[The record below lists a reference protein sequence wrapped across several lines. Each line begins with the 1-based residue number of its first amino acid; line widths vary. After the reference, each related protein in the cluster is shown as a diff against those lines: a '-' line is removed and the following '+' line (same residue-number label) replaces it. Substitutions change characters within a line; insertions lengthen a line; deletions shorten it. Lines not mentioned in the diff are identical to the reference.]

1 MENFRTHLQFLLYF
15 LLFLHSLP
23 FSYAKCTDTEREA
36 LLAFKTGLTDP
47 SGRLSSWRGDDCCKW
62 AGVKC
67 SSNQTVTHLD
77 LKNPYPQAYKASC
90 LAGNISSSLLRLPSL
105 SYLDMS
111 LNDFQGNEI
120 PAFLGQLND
129 LTYLNLSF
137 SSFGGEIPP
146 QLGNLSKLQVLDLT
160 AAAELRADDLNW
172 LTRLASL
179 NRLNMGFVRINTS
192 NGGDWLHAV
201 SMLPSLVELKLQ
213 YCQLQV
219 LPQSLPLGTNFPSLS
234 VLDLSDNS
242 FNAPIPQWL
251 FNLTGLRE
259 LYLRWNFLHGPVPS
273 EFARLKSLEI
283 LDLSNNLDFGGQ
295 IPGLF
300 GSLRKLKV
308 LDLSAN
314 DMNGGIQEFISGF
327 AGSPSSS
334 LIFLDLSSN
343 SLEGQLPDLLGVVL
357 HNLQHLDL
365 SSNRFW
371 GSIPNS
377 VGEKMSSLKHL
388 DISYNNMNGSIPD
401 SFGQLSALID
411 VNLVENSW
419 VGVLKETHMVNLRSL
434 ENFKLTTDSSN
445 HSLIFNV
452 PVKWVP
458 PFKLKSIQLE
468 NCIVGPS
475 FPAWLQVQN
484 QLTSVTLRNVGI
496 SDTIPGEWFSNLPSE
511 LTFLVL
517 SSNQITGKLPSQQLK
532 FPRLSTIDLSSNK
545 FEGPLPMWSTNASIL
560 YLQDNKF
567 SGSIPEN
574 FGKLMPR
581 LQKVYLSQ
589 NQLVGKISSSMCDM
603 QELQILSLR
612 NNRVSGEIPDCW
624 YHSFMFWAID
634 VSNNSLTGKIPAS
647 FGSLRSLSILL
658 LSSNRFD
665 GEIPASLQNCTGLT
679 SMDLG
684 KNRFSGV
691 LPSWI
696 GTNFSSLSVLDLSQ
710 NLFNSSFPEWLSTL
724 TSLTRLDLSTNS
736 FSGSIAVDFGK
747 FESLEDLHLS
757 LNNFSGPVPVTL
769 GNLCYFRMA
778 YFKEETK
785 VVTKGRAYDYN
796 RNLALLNVIDF
807 SENNLSGP
815 IPEEMTKLLSLR
827 VLNLSSNHISGA
839 IPEKIGDLKVLE
851 TLDLSHNQLSGEI
864 PATLSSLTFLTHLIV
879 SYNNFSG
886 KIPAG
891 RQLQTFDASSYQGN
905 PFLCGFP
912 SRVKCPT
919 ESITTTAPPTTGTE
933 PEDEEDEIF
942 ELGTGLYV
950 SIVLGFGF
958 GFLGLCVTLLR
969 KEFRKKDIEW

>member
-77 LKNPYPQAYKASC
+77 LKNPYPQANGGIIDQTAYKASC

-146 QLGNLSKLQVLDLT
+146 QLGNLSKLQVLDLYADSYGGT

-219 LPQSLPLGTNFPSLS
+219 LPQSLSLGTNFPSIS

-334 LIFLDLSSN
+334 LMFLDLSSN

-532 FPRLSTIDLSSNK
+532 FPRLSTIDLSSNN
-545 FEGPLPMWSTNASIL
+545 FEGPLPMWSTNASVL

-589 NQLVGKISSSMCDM
+589 NQLVGKIPSSMCDM

-684 KNRFSGV
+684 NNRFSGV

-696 GTNFSSLSVLDLSQ
+696 GTKFQSLFML
-710 NLFNSSFPEWLSTL
+710 NLQL
-724 TSLTRLDLSTNS
+724 NS
-736 FSGSIAVDFGK
+736 FSGPIFPQ
-747 FESLEDLHLS
+747 FCSLPNLHILDLS
-757 LNNFSGPVPVTL
+757 GNKFSGAVPKCL
-769 GNLCYFRMA
+769 PNLTAMVEGRSGEVFEQLLLVAM
-778 YFKEETK
+778 
-785 VVTKGRAYDYN
+785 KGRKMELDAI
-796 RNLALLNVIDF
+796 LANGNGI
-807 SENNLSGP
+807 NLSGNNLTGN
-815 IPEEMTKLLSLR
+815 IPGEITKLSALR
-827 VLNLSSNHISGA
+827 ILNLSR
-839 IPEKIGDLKVLE
+839 
-851 TLDLSHNQLSGEI
+851 NQLSGEI
-864 PATLSSLTFLTHLIV
+864 TNGIGDLQHLEALDVSHNHLMGSIPPSLATIASLLHLNL
-879 SYNNFSG
+879 SYNSLQG
-886 KIPAG
+886 RIPTG
-891 RQLQTFDASSYQGN
+891 LQRFNDPSVFIGN
-905 PFLCGFP
+905 PSLCGRP
-912 SRVKCPT
+912 LPPCPRNNGT
-919 ESITTTAPPTTGTE
+919 LITT
-933 PEDEEDEIF
+933 I
-942 ELGTGLYV
+942 
-950 SIVLGFGF
+950 
-958 GFLGLCVTLLR
+958 
-969 KEFRKKDIEW
+969 K

>member
-1 MENFRTHLQFLLYF
+1 
-15 LLFLHSLP
+15 
-23 FSYAKCTDTEREA
+23 
-36 LLAFKTGLTDP
+36 
-47 SGRLSSWRGDDCCKW
+47 
-62 AGVKC
+62 
-67 SSNQTVTHLD
+67 
-77 LKNPYPQAYKASC
+77 
-90 LAGNISSSLLRLPSL
+90 
-105 SYLDMS
+105 
-111 LNDFQGNEI
+111 
-120 PAFLGQLND
+120 
-129 LTYLNLSF
+129 
-137 SSFGGEIPP
+137 
-146 QLGNLSKLQVLDLT
+146 
-160 AAAELRADDLNW
+160 
-172 LTRLASL
+172 
-179 NRLNMGFVRINTS
+179 
-192 NGGDWLHAV
+192 
-201 SMLPSLVELKLQ
+201 
-213 YCQLQV
+213 
-219 LPQSLPLGTNFPSLS
+219 
-234 VLDLSDNS
+234 
-242 FNAPIPQWL
+242 
-251 FNLTGLRE
+251 
-259 LYLRWNFLHGPVPS
+259 
-273 EFARLKSLEI
+273 
-283 LDLSNNLDFGGQ
+283 
-295 IPGLF
+295 
-300 GSLRKLKV
+300 
-308 LDLSAN
+308 
-314 DMNGGIQEFISGF
+314 
-327 AGSPSSS
+327 
-334 LIFLDLSSN
+334 
-343 SLEGQLPDLLGVVL
+343 
-357 HNLQHLDL
+357 
-365 SSNRFW
+365 
-371 GSIPNS
+371 
-377 VGEKMSSLKHL
+377 
-388 DISYNNMNGSIPD
+388 
-401 SFGQLSALID
+401 
-411 VNLVENSW
+411 
-419 VGVLKETHMVNLRSL
+419 MVNLRSL

-589 NQLVGKISSSMCDM
+589 NQLVG
-603 QELQILSLR
+603 
-612 NNRVSGEIPDCW
+612 EIPDCW

-696 GTNFSSLSVLDLSQ
+696 GTKFQSLFML
-710 NLFNSSFPEWLSTL
+710 NLQL
-724 TSLTRLDLSTNS
+724 NS
-736 FSGSIAVDFGK
+736 FSGPIFPQ
-747 FESLEDLHLS
+747 FCSLPNLHILDLS
-757 LNNFSGPVPVTL
+757 GNKFSGTVPKCL
-769 GNLCYFRMA
+769 PNLTAMVEGRSGEVFEQLLLVAM
-778 YFKEETK
+778 
-785 VVTKGRAYDYN
+785 KGRKMELDAI
-796 RNLALLNVIDF
+796 LANGNGI
-807 SENNLSGP
+807 NLSGNNLTGN
-815 IPEEMTKLLSLR
+815 IPGEITKLSALRILNLSRNQLSGEITNEMTKLLSLR

>member
-1 MENFRTHLQFLLYF
+1 M
-15 LLFLHSLP
+15 
-23 FSYAKCTDTEREA
+23 
-36 LLAFKTGLTDP
+36 
-47 SGRLSSWRGDDCCKW
+47 
-62 AGVKC
+62 
-67 SSNQTVTHLD
+67 
-77 LKNPYPQAYKASC
+77 
-90 LAGNISSSLLRLPSL
+90 AGNISSSLLRLPSL

-146 QLGNLSKLQVLDLT
+146 QLGNLSKLQVLDLYADSYGGT

-665 GEIPASLQNCTGLT
+665 GKIPASLQNCTGLT

-696 GTNFSSLSVLDLSQ
+696 GTKFQSLFML
-710 NLFNSSFPEWLSTL
+710 NLQL
-724 TSLTRLDLSTNS
+724 NS
-736 FSGSIAVDFGK
+736 FSGPIFPQ
-747 FESLEDLHLS
+747 FCSLPNLHILDLS
-757 LNNFSGPVPVTL
+757 GNKFSGTVPKCL
-769 GNLCYFRMA
+769 PNLTAMVEGRSGEVFEQLLLVAM
-778 YFKEETK
+778 
-785 VVTKGRAYDYN
+785 KGRKMELDAI
-796 RNLALLNVIDF
+796 LANGNGI
-807 SENNLSGP
+807 NLSGNNLTGN
-815 IPEEMTKLLSLR
+815 IPGEITKLSALR
-827 VLNLSSNHISGA
+827 ILNLSR
-839 IPEKIGDLKVLE
+839 
-851 TLDLSHNQLSGEI
+851 NQLSGEI
-864 PATLSSLTFLTHLIV
+864 TNGIGDLQHLEALDVSHNHLMGSIPPSLATIASLLHLNL
-879 SYNNFSG
+879 SYNSLQG
-886 KIPAG
+886 RIPIG
-891 RQLQTFDASSYQGN
+891 LQRFNDPSVFIGN
-905 PFLCGFP
+905 PSLCGRP
-912 SRVKCPT
+912 LPPCPRNNGT
-919 ESITTTAPPTTGTE
+919 LITT
-933 PEDEEDEIF
+933 I
-942 ELGTGLYV
+942 
-950 SIVLGFGF
+950 
-958 GFLGLCVTLLR
+958 
-969 KEFRKKDIEW
+969 K

>member
-1 MENFRTHLQFLLYF
+1 
-15 LLFLHSLP
+15 
-23 FSYAKCTDTEREA
+23 
-36 LLAFKTGLTDP
+36 
-47 SGRLSSWRGDDCCKW
+47 
-62 AGVKC
+62 
-67 SSNQTVTHLD
+67 
-77 LKNPYPQAYKASC
+77 
-90 LAGNISSSLLRLPSL
+90 
-105 SYLDMS
+105 MS

-146 QLGNLSKLQVLDLT
+146 QLGNLSKLQVLDLYADSYGGT

-283 LDLSNNLDFGGQ
+283 L
-295 IPGLF
+295 GLF

-567 SGSIPEN
+567 SGPIPRDI
-574 FGKLMPR
+574 GTLMPR
-581 LQKVYLSQ
+581 LRNLHLSD
-589 NQLVGKISSSMCDM
+589 NTLNGTIPLSICKMAD
-603 QELQILSLR
+603 LQVLSLR
-612 NNRVSGEIPDCW
+612 NNYLSGELPDCW
-624 YHSFMFWAID
+624 RDLSTSSLWVVD
-634 VSNNSLTGKIPAS
+634 VSNNSLSGEIPS
-647 FGSLRSLSILL
+647 SMGLLRSLGMLL
-658 LSSNRFD
+658 LSENNLV
-665 GEIPASLQNCTGLT
+665 GEIPSSLQNCSALT
-679 SMDLG
+679 SIDLG
-684 KNRFSGV
+684 ENQLSGEI
-691 LPSWI
+691 PSWLAE
-696 GTNFSSLSVLDLSQ
+696 NLSATFVLRLRSNQFHGQIPEALCNLPLLHFLDLSHN
-710 NLFNSSFPEWLSTL
+710 NLSGGIPKCLDNL
-724 TSLTRLDLSTNS
+724 TA
-736 FSGSIAVDFGK
+736 IDFQ
-747 FESLEDLHLS
+747 
-757 LNNFSGPVPVTL
+757 
-769 GNLCYFRMA
+769 FRMA

>member
-1 MENFRTHLQFLLYF
+1 
-15 LLFLHSLP
+15 
-23 FSYAKCTDTEREA
+23 
-36 LLAFKTGLTDP
+36 
-47 SGRLSSWRGDDCCKW
+47 
-62 AGVKC
+62 
-67 SSNQTVTHLD
+67 
-77 LKNPYPQAYKASC
+77 
-90 LAGNISSSLLRLPSL
+90 
-105 SYLDMS
+105 MS

-146 QLGNLSKLQVLDLT
+146 QLGNLSKLQVLDLYADSYGGT
-160 AAAELRADDLNW
+160 AAAE
-172 LTRLASL
+172 
-179 NRLNMGFVRINTS
+179 
-192 NGGDWLHAV
+192 AV

-574 FGKLMPR
+574 FG
-581 LQKVYLSQ
+581 
-589 NQLVGKISSSMCDM
+589 CDM

-696 GTNFSSLSVLDLSQ
+696 GTKFQSLFML
-710 NLFNSSFPEWLSTL
+710 NLQL
-724 TSLTRLDLSTNS
+724 NS
-736 FSGSIAVDFGK
+736 FSGPIFPQ
-747 FESLEDLHLS
+747 FCSLPNLHILDLS
-757 LNNFSGPVPVTL
+757 GNKFSGTVPKCL
-769 GNLCYFRMA
+769 PNLTAMVEGRSGEVFEQLLLVAMKGRKFRMA

>member
-1 MENFRTHLQFLLYF
+1 
-15 LLFLHSLP
+15 
-23 FSYAKCTDTEREA
+23 
-36 LLAFKTGLTDP
+36 
-47 SGRLSSWRGDDCCKW
+47 
-62 AGVKC
+62 
-67 SSNQTVTHLD
+67 
-77 LKNPYPQAYKASC
+77 
-90 LAGNISSSLLRLPSL
+90 
-105 SYLDMS
+105 MS

-146 QLGNLSKLQVLDLT
+146 QLGNLSKLQVLDLYADSYGGT

-283 LDLSNNLDFGGQ
+283 L
-295 IPGLF
+295 GLF

-696 GTNFSSLSVLDLSQ
+696 GTKFQSLFML
-710 NLFNSSFPEWLSTL
+710 NLQL
-724 TSLTRLDLSTNS
+724 NS
-736 FSGSIAVDFGK
+736 FSGPIFPQ
-747 FESLEDLHLS
+747 FCSLPNLHILDLS
-757 LNNFSGPVPVTL
+757 GNKFSGTVPKCL
-769 GNLCYFRMA
+769 PNLTAMVEGRSGEVF
-778 YFKEETK
+778 EQETK